1 MEILTHSD
9 VIITIVCTSVII
21 SLLIVGV
28 TLYRPF
34 MEWLRKRGC

>member
-1 MEILTHSD
+1 MEILNHWD
-9 VIITIVCTSVII
+9 AILTIVCTSVVI

-28 TLYRPF
+28 TLYRPL